1 MSNKIKRIGFGVD
14 PAIQNRK
21 PVLSEIEGSKIQNRD
36 GWSRRKF
43 LGAAVAGTGV
53 LFGLRSEAVAAE
65 PPPETTRIRL
75 VEITGIC
82 VAPQY
87 VAKDLLYSEGFTDVQ
102 YFGVSASGTEAAK
115 AVAAG
120 KADITLTFVAPLVIQ
135 IEAGDPILMLGG
147 IHAGCFVLFGTERV
161 RAVRDLKGKTVGV
174 QALGSSQHV
183 FLASMMA
190 HVGMDPKKDVN
201 WATHPSPESIRLLA
215 EGKIDAF
222 LGFPPDPQELLAKK
236 IGHVIVDSG
245 KDRPWSQYFCCMV
258 AVNREF
264 VRKHP
269 QATKRALR
277 AILKASNLCALEP
290 QRAARLIADR
300 GYNYDYSL
308 ETLKDIPYDK
318 WRDYDAED
326 SVRFYALRLQE
337 AGMIKKSPKQILS
350 QGTDWRF
357 LNELKKELKS

>member
-1 MSNKIKRIGFGVD
+1 MDNERHDS
-14 PAIQNRK
+14 
-21 PVLSEIEGSKIQNRD
+21 
-36 GWSRRKF
+36 WSRRQF
-43 LGAAVAGTGV
+43 LSVAAVAGTGAA
-53 LFGLRSEAVAAE
+53 LGLRCGSVAAE

-75 VEITGIC
+75 IEITGIC
-82 VAPQY
+82 IAPQY
-87 VAKDLLYSEGFTDVQ
+87 VAKELLRGEGFTDIQ
-102 YFGVSASGTEAAK
+102 YFKAAAGIDAAR

-120 KADITLTFVAPLVIQ
+120 NADLTLNFVAPFLIQ
-135 IEAGDPILMLGG
+135 LDAGDPITLLGG
-147 IHAGCFVLFGTERV
+147 IHVGCFVLFGTERV
-161 RAVRDLKGKTVGV
+161 RAVHDLKGKTVGV

-190 HVGMDPKKDVN
+190 HVGLDAKKDVN
-201 WATHPSPESIRLLA
+201 WATHPSRESMRLLA
-215 EGKIDAF
+215 QGKIDAF
-222 LGFPPDPQELLAKK
+222 LGFPPDPQELRAKK

-258 AVNREF
+258 GANQDF
-264 VRKHP
+264 VRNHP
-269 QATKRALR
+269 VAAKRALR
-277 AILKASNLCALEP
+277 ALLKASNLCTLEP

-300 GYNYDYSL
+300 GYDYDYSL

-337 AGMIKKSPKQILS
+337 AGMIKSSPQKIIA

-357 LNELKKELKS
+357 LKELKQELKG